1 MSASSPAR
9 VDGRTAR
16 SIRSRQAVVEAL
28 LDLLEEGK
36 LRPTAAQIADRAG
49 LSLRSVFQHFE
60 NLENL
65 FAAAAEGHLARL
77 APLRTAIPRD
87 RPLAERLDLF
97 SERRAKLLEAITP
110 VRRASLRVEPFS
122 DEVARRLDASRELG
136 RREVAVVFAPELG
149 RYAEPARRLLLAR
162 MSASSG
168 WAMWDALR
176 RHEGLEVAEARMQM
190 REILAALLA
199 PDPPV

>member
-1 MSASSPAR
+1 MLASSPAR

-16 SIRSRQAVVEAL
+16 SVRSRQAVVEAL
-28 LDLLEEGK
+28 LDLLEEGD
-36 LRPTAAQIADRAG
+36 LRPTAARIAERAG

-77 APLRTAIPRD
+77 KPLRLVVPRD

-97 SERRAKLLEAITP
+97 SERRAVLLEAMTP

-122 DEVARRLDASRELG
+122 GEVAGRLDKSRELG
-136 RREVAVVFAPELG
+136 RREVAAVFAPELSRRTG
-149 RYAEPARRLLLAR
+149 RERRLLLAR

-176 RHEGLEVAEARMQM
+176 RHEGLEVGEARVQM
-190 REILAALLA
+190 REILVALLA
-199 PDPPV
+199 DPA